1 MKDQKTKVHF
11 RVWEDG
17 DAIALFPEDLW
28 DQKGNITS
36 YEHTGQHGAAHP
48 SLINS
53 LTPATERQYKNL
65 KKELESA
72 PYNYVLEVLNPVKV
86 AFKIIHGGVCIACLP
101 GSNSIAVKYTG
112 QAFGD
117 YFEIVEDTN
126 NRVSLYA
133 YSDFYEKA
141 TEAQYKE
148 LLDFLKTKFD
158 HLEILP

>member
-17 DAIALFPEDLW
+17 DAIALFPEELW

-101 GSNSIAVKYTG
+101 GSNSIAGKREG
-112 QAFGD
+112 F
-117 YFEIVEDTN
+117 FEIAEDTKRN
-126 NRVSLYA
+126 DLVTSYA
-133 YSDFYEKA
+133 YSDFYERA
-141 TEAQYKE
+141 TEEQYAE